1 MKKSMRAI
9 IMLYCILY
17 FGSSLPYEL
26 QIRPPAET
34 HPFIY
39 NRQREQEKALVP
51 PRREVPEEY
60 RAIFDAA
67 TSSSSIPPGALES
80 IAFVE
85 SGFDPAAVSPMSENG
100 RQDLGM
106 FQFNSQYL
114 SWYAETYNKGI
125 VFDPLSP
132 REAAMVAAKH
142 LRFLYGRYNH
152 WPTVCLAYNAGM
164 MAVDNDE
171 IPDCSFRYLIK
182 IYEDF

>member
-17 FGSSLPYEL
+17 LGSSLPYEP
-26 QIRPPAET
+26 QIRPPVET
-34 HPFIY
+34 YPAIY
-39 NRQREQEKALVP
+39 TRQREPEKSLIP
-51 PRREVPEEY
+51 PGREVPEEY

-67 TSSSSIPPGALES
+67 TGSAGIPPGVLES
-80 IAFVE
+80 IVFVE
-85 SGFDPAAVSPMSENG
+85 SGFDPAAVSPMNENG

-106 FQFNSQYL
+106 FQFNNAYL
-114 SWYAETYNKGI
+114 SWYAETYNAGI
-125 VFDPLSP
+125 AFDPLSP
-132 REAAMVAAKH
+132 REAAMVAVKH
-142 LRFLYGRYNH
+142 IRFLYGRYGH
-152 WPTVCLAYNAGM
+152 WPTVCLAYNAGI